1 MPTELTCAS
10 ENRTLVA
17 SHAQRQGSPCGF
29 PSKQTDRDPQGALLA
44 LRYETFPLH
53 SSGTLQG
60 QGTVASENSQQGLE
74 EETRQRAG
82 RETPGNTVV
91 SDLPRDE
98 IS

>member
-1 MPTELTCAS
+1 MPTGLV
-10 ENRTLVA
+10 RIGLTLVA
-17 SHAQRQGSPCGF
+17 SHAHSQGSPCGF
-29 PSKQTDRDPQGALLA
+29 PSKQTDRDPQGLLA

-60 QGTVASENSQQGLE
+60 QGTVAPGRKRQGLQE
-74 EETRQRAG
+74 EERQRAG

-91 SDLPRDE
+91 SELPRDE